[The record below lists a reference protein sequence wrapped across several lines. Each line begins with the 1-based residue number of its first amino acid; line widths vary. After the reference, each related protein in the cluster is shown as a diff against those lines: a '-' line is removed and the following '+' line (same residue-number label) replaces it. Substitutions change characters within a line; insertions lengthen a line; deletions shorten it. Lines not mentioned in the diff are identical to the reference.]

1 MFALQPPDT
10 KGSPD
15 DSISRALIMREFL
28 IGLCL
33 GVALAS
39 LDFCVAW
46 LWFGRTVNESA
57 AIATTVVAVVILGT
71 SAGTLLP
78 LMLRRLGMDPAIMSN
93 PLIAAMVDV
102 LGVVI
107 FYEIATLFLS

>member
-1 MFALQPPDT
+1 MFALQPTET
-10 KGSPD
+10 KGGTDNAMNRS
-15 DSISRALIMREFL
+15 LILREFV

-39 LDFCVAW
+39 LDFGVAW
-46 LWFGRTVNESA
+46 LWFGRTFAESA
-57 AIATTVVAVVILGT
+57 AIATTVVTVVILGT

-102 LGVVI
+102 LAVVI
-107 FYEIATLFLS
+107 FYEIASVFVS